1 MVTADCTREPE
12 YLVKNQHLS
21 IDTVEY
27 LDKSYNVLRINVP
40 VDIRSAFSLITEST
54 QKFRIILR
62 NKIRY
67 DIDGNLIN
75 EFFINII
82 EGQPSNPVLTFN
94 LENNYYD
101 LSSISDSQILTKP
114 EGKSNIY
121 IAFDTLIPFPP
132 YSLYLNGDL
141 SIIYTLNLATSPTF
155 KCKIIEA
162 DNALN
167 LYETDSRYFYK
178 PDFITEGKIY
188 WTEENKNDNRYP
200 QVLGDDGL
208 IEIDCYKMVYKIPKS
223 YAIPD
228 NLEFC
233 FKEFYFGIT
242 WTLKWSKAENK
253 WIGDNCK
260 GHFSEKKSSCFEIE
274 KKNLNL

>member
-1 MVTADCTREPE
+1 MVTADFTREPGYPE

-62 NKIRY
+62 NKILY

-75 EFFINII
+75 EFFINIK
-82 EGQPSNPVLTFN
+82 EGQPYNPVLTFN
-94 LENNYYD
+94 LEYNYYD
-101 LSSISDSQILTKP
+101 LSSISDSQILT
-114 EGKSNIY
+114 
-121 IAFDTLIPFPP
+121 TLIPFSP
-132 YSLYLNGDL
+132 YSLYLYGDL
-141 SIIYTLNLATSPTF
+141 SIIYTLKQNTLLDTSPTF

-178 PDFITEGKIY
+178 PDVITEGKIY
-188 WTEENKNDNRYP
+188 WTEEHKNDNRYP

-208 IEIDCYKMVYKIPKS
+208 TEIDCYKMVYKIP
-223 YAIPD
+223 
-228 NLEFC
+228 
-233 FKEFYFGIT
+233 
-242 WTLKWSKAENK
+242 
-253 WIGDNCK
+253 
-260 GHFSEKKSSCFEIE
+260 
-274 KKNLNL
+274 